1 MKLVDLLNLESAF
14 ASESCRLEV
23 TDGGQITTVQL
34 NSCRDPITCVVDS
47 RCGAFKTA
55 VLELIRV
62 ELEFELKDK
71 LTELKGVPFEA

>member
-34 NSCRDPITCVVDS
+34 NSCSDPVTRELDHRCRDFKRRVV
-47 RCGAFKTA
+47 
-55 VLELIRV
+55 ELIRV